1 MTKISD
7 KARKQIAD
15 LQDAY
20 KKLTKKK
27 EAIERKDWFLV
38 DVKFTP
44 ETIAAHQAELKA
56 FPDVLAAWQKEQ
68 ATSTK
73 PENEKTFGDLMEPSP
88 PLQLSVYNLS
98 DFLHQGRRLPE
109 LSSLGIETH
118 ADGTG
123 QRYAIRAREF
133 AVLEQKPHIL
143 SITVVDRGERVA
155 ALVEAKM
162 SHIKLASLKLAPR
175 PAPRPAIDL
184 PPPPK
189 P

>member
-123 QRYAIRAREF
+123 RTDMLSAP
-133 AVLEQKPHIL
+133 VSLPSLSKNHIFFR
-143 SITVVDRGERVA
+143 SQ
-155 ALVEAKM
+155 
-162 SHIKLASLKLAPR
+162 
-175 PAPRPAIDL
+175 
-184 PPPPK
+184 
-189 P
+189 